1 MEARGSRGSLPYMLL
16 RAEALLL
23 KPQVVEFH
31 LYRSGKGFKGLTA
44 AKKCHTFY
52 SITDLLEFF
61 QETDIY

>member
-44 AKKCHTFY
+44 AKKMSHV
-52 SITDLLEFF
+52 LLHYRF
-61 QETDIY
+61 T